1 MDKQMK
7 RGFTEACVLAVL
19 ARGESYGY
27 QIVRDAP
34 PALEL
39 TESTLYP
46 VLKRLEQAGCVT
58 TRTAEHNGRLR
69 RYYCVEAPGV
79 ERLQAFL
86 GERADVMSVYDFV
99 ERAVR
104 DASEAQRGRPAA
116 PAGTAAASKSLPP
129 TV

>member
-27 QIVRDAP
+27 RIVRDAP

-46 VLKRLEQAGCVT
+46 VLKRLEQAGCVA

-69 RYYCVEAPGV
+69 RYYRVEDLGV
-79 ERLQAFL
+79 ERLRAFL

-99 ERAVR
+99 EQAVR
-104 DASEAQRGRPAA
+104 DASEAQRDRPTAGAGGVAA
-116 PAGTAAASKSLPP
+116 TMPLSP